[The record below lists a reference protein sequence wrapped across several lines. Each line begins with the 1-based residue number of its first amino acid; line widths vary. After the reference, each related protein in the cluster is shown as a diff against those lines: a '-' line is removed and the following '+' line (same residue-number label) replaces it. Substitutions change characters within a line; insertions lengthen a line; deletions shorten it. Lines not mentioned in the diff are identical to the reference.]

1 MKLTEKQCALLS
13 GFMYL
18 DQSVKKSDDNGNKN
32 IIGKIIEYLKDETT
46 GQFDREQLDPSG
58 GITKEEA
65 VELLKEIERDP
76 VLRNLK
82 AVHSVNTGIRATCFV
97 DSKAGDTK
105 DAIVA
110 FRGTGG
116 ITRAWEDNIV
126 GAYEPVTAM
135 QQEAVD
141 FVRDTCS
148 DYMISQ
154 VTGHSKGGNL
164 AMHATIASEQN
175 ITDCV
180 VFDAQGFNS
189 LYFNENRNL
198 IEQTAKYIKSINADK
213 DFVSPLLNPA
223 ALPENTVYIKIGDVK
238 SFGENHKLT
247 MLLKNELFDSEGKY
261 RQEVYGERVFGSN
274 QISKATRALD
284 SSGFLRTGFGK
295 TLTDLIAVEVGA
307 RMTNEPEQS
316 KAIRFEEKAK
326 EYRAIRSGIF
336 HVDKHRTDGAT
347 DLPAPDDPKPYLL
360 NHDKVVISID
370 SFESLKKDALEASE
384 LSKSI
389 MTAQRKISE
398 AEIKAKGIVTRANN
412 KASGVEEEITRPQLL
427 QFQEDFPHLF
437 TNGVYQGKEIPD
449 NKITPESQN
458 KQDIEKS
465 GNGTAG
471 NKDELTLSDELN
483 SSLSKMAE
491 SYRPAEQIKDIEV
504 KKDFWHKDK
513 VIISGEDFKAL
524 KREAEVGAVLSKHKS
539 EIQKYVESAGAK
551 AESIVAIAS
560 GKAARIIEM
569 TATSQLLK
577 VKKDFPQLFKDDNY
591 KGKDYVERKRNN
603 TLNKGLDFEKV

>member
-1 MKLTEKQCALLS
+1 MKSYVQWASESQGNDDYPGLDEFKSGYISPNIKTLYTACWQNDCAKAGAFS
-13 GFMYL
+13 GFL
-18 DQSVKKSDDNGNKN
+18 TNPKTV
-32 IIGKIIEYLKDETT
+32 
-46 GQFDREQLDPSG
+46 
-58 GITKEEA
+58 EE
-65 VELLKEIERDP
+65 
-76 VLRNLK
+76 
-82 AVHSVNTGIRATCFV
+82 C
-97 DSKAGDTK
+97 
-105 DAIVA
+105 
-110 FRGTGG
+110 
-116 ITRAWEDNIV
+116 
-126 GAYEPVTAM
+126 
-135 QQEAVD
+135 
-141 FVRDTCS
+141 
-148 DYMISQ
+148 
-154 VTGHSKGGNL
+154 
-164 AMHATIASEQN
+164 
-175 ITDCV
+175 
-180 VFDAQGFNS
+180 
-189 LYFNENRNL
+189 
-198 IEQTAKYIKSINADK
+198 
-213 DFVSPLLNPA
+213 
-223 ALPENTVYIKIGDVK
+223 
-238 SFGENHKLT
+238 
-247 MLLKNELFDSEGKY
+247 
-261 RQEVYGERVFGSN
+261 
-274 QISKATRALD
+274 LD
-284 SSGFLRTGFGK
+284 SSGSLDMNKLASKLQLEPSRYDPKTGGIKPAGEPLMVQGYVNAYDIDLSRLEQLGRGSEEEQKLYRKIVDPEGLTPGVSLIKTAFGQTK
-295 TLTDLIAVEVGA
+295 ENYLYEYEKVGPGDQFVIDPKSFNEAAAAGVFKFNNKKSSSVDGSTGKKLFRKEIPYSDYEESLKKIRRVRITTASKQNYLNEQKKKREKELPKPYKEHDKNKYNYSTMKSTDSALA
-307 RMTNEPEQS
+307 TNEHQYRHELHKRGKRYTKKRAAEFARYDLTGTVSDKCPKIVKEVLGIQTEQKRS
-316 KAIRFEEKAK
+316 TE
-326 EYRAIRSGIF
+326 IRSGIF
-336 HVDKHRTDGAT
+336 HVDKYKTDGAT

-449 NKITPESQN
+449 NKTTPESQN

-591 KGKDYVERKRNN
+591 KGKDYVDRKRNN